1 MSPLRDRYLTE
12 LSIDVD
18 RLGVHALEETARRLE
33 LLPLKR
39 PDADSC
45 KPSTLR
51 LQCSHGVARSAVA
64 IRIAAAIAGDPIA
77 AFLPLPMDLIETV
90 CRRVCGWS

>member
-51 LQCSHGVARSAVA
+51 LQCSHGVARSAATVMPTFKA
-64 IRIAAAIAGDPIA
+64 RDPRDRR
-77 AFLPLPMDLIETV
+77 LRLSLIHI
-90 CRRVCGWS
+90 